1 MKDNKIKLPKLEK
14 LLMDIADD
22 LRGKMDASEYKEYI
36 FGMLFLKR
44 MSDVF
49 DQKREQFKKKDYKD
63 LDEALLAEILEDK
76 ITYGETFFVPKR
88 ARWNEGFTDENDVL
102 QPPIKHLQNNIGQ
115 MLNKALDAI
124 EEANPDTLS
133 GIFKGRINFNKEVD
147 GKAIVKNADLK
158 KIIDKLN
165 AFPALIN
172 ENFEFPDLLG
182 AAYEYLLKH
191 FADESGKKGGQ
202 FYTPNQVVRLLV
214 QLIKPQEGMSI
225 YDPTA
230 GSGGMLIQSHQYVE
244 EQGQNANN
252 LLLYGQENDPT
263 VVAICKMNIIL
274 HNIAKYTIEYGDT
287 LDEPLNEKNGQLIQF
302 DRVIANPPFS
312 QNYSLGTMKHK
323 ERFPYGFAP
332 EDGKKADLMFVQ
344 HMLASCDKKG
354 KVVVVMPHGV
364 LFRGGKEKDIREG
377 MLKADVIE
385 GIISLPPQL
394 FYGTG
399 IPACIIVLNK
409 NKPDEL
415 KNKVFFINADKD
427 FAEGKKQNTLRPEDI
442 EKIDFVFTTKTIEA
456 KYSKLVDV
464 YKQEDDKIISIE
476 ANDYTLNIRRYV
488 DNTPEPEPENVK
500 AHLVGG
506 IPVEEIEAIQTTQC
520 LKFKYNGNVLFKEKN
535 EAYKEFTITEK
546 AAIKANIDADK
557 NVKETLSHLG
567 LNLADWWQL
576 AKEDFSKLA
585 PEMEQV
591 PEGMLSEP
599 MVAYLGVGGDK
610 IPKVRKELLDTIKEK
625 FVPIGVL
632 DKFQVAGVFVN
643 WWDNIKYDLKTIMQ
657 NGWDA
662 GLIPDDYLIAEFFQK
677 EKTEIETLEIAQSE
691 KETILDEAIE
701 DAINLLELIPEE
713 EETTIPT
720 AKVKEQLK
728 KQIAYVVDEKKK
740 PEEAK
745 QYEEAEKKILDTE
758 KEIKELKATLKTK
771 QAELELKLIIKRYG
785 TDDEKAESKKLLLT
799 ANTGIDKLDAAI
811 ENLIADFIEDL
822 KSSGDYDQIK
832 KSTTALEKAL
842 KADKENKAETLHKLS
857 KVIEAQ
863 KQFKEITKGY
873 NALIKDKGII
883 QAKLNKLDSLLE
895 EIGGIITTEQA
906 QMLILKKHF
915 DIINNQLQR
924 YLNAEKRTLISAYE
938 NLFDKYYTSAQSIEL
953 SRNKTM
959 NELNDFLTQLKYLN

>member
-1 MKDNKIKLPKLEK
+1 MKDNKIKLSQLESF
-14 LLMDIADD
+14 LMKAADI
-22 LRGKMDASEYKEYI
+22 LRGKMDASEYKEFI

-49 DQKREQFKKKDYKD
+49 DQKREQFTKKDYKD
-63 LDEALLAEILEDK
+63 LDEAVLAEILEDK

-88 ARWNEGFTDENDVL
+88 ARWNEEFTDENGVL

-158 KIIDKLN
+158 KMIDHFN
-165 AFPALIN
+165 EFPDLIN

-252 LLLYGQENDPT
+252 LQLFGQENDPT

-274 HNIAKYTIEYGDT
+274 HNITKYTIEYGDT

-312 QNYSLGTMKHK
+312 QNYGLATMKHK

-385 GIISLPPQL
+385 GVISLPPQL

-456 KYSKLVDV
+456 KYSKLVDL
-464 YKQEDDKIISIE
+464 ETIAGNE
-476 ANDYTLNIRRYV
+476 YTLNIRRYV

-500 AHLVGG
+500 AHLLGG
-506 IPVEEIEAIQTTQC
+506 IPVAEIEAIQTTQC
-520 LKFKYNGNVLFKEKN
+520 LKFKYNGNVLFKDKN
-535 EAYKEFTITEK
+535 EAFKEFTITEK
-546 AAIKANIDADK
+546 AAIKANIDEDK
-557 NVKETLSHLG
+557 NVKETLLHLG
-567 LNLADWWQL
+567 LNLADWWQI

-585 PEMEQV
+585 PIVEQV
-591 PEGMLSEP
+591 QANEAKEGMIAY
-599 MVAYLGVGGDK
+599 VALGGDK

-662 GLIPDDYLIAEFFQK
+662 GLIPDDYMIAEFFQK

-701 DAINLLELIPEE
+701 EAINLLELIPEE

-745 QYEEAEKKILDTE
+745 PYQEAEKKILETE
-758 KEIKELKATLKTK
+758 KEIKELKATLKAK

-785 TDDEKAESKKLLLT
+785 TEDEKAESKKLLLT
-799 ANTGIDKLDAAI
+799 ANTEIDKLDAAI
-811 ENLIADFIEDL
+811 ENIIADFIGDL
-822 KSSGDYDQIK
+822 KNSADYDQIK
-832 KSTTALEKAL
+832 KSTTALEKTL

-873 NALIKDKGII
+873 NALIKDKSII

-938 NLFDKYYTSAQSIEL
+938 NLFDKYYTSAQSIEQ

-959 NELNDFLTQLKYLN
+959 NELNDVLTQLKYLN

>member
-1 MKDNKIKLPKLEK
+1 MKNEKIKLSQLESF
-14 LLMDIADD
+14 LMKAADI
-22 LRGKMDASEYKEYI
+22 LRGKMDASEYKEFI

-49 DQKREQFKKKDYKD
+49 DQKREQFTKKDYKD
-63 LDEALLAEILEDK
+63 LDAAVLAEILEDK

-88 ARWNEGFTDENDVL
+88 ARWNEEFTDENGVL

-158 KIIDKLN
+158 KMIDHFN
-165 AFPALIN
+165 EFPDLIN

-252 LLLYGQENDPT
+252 LQLFGQENDPT

-312 QNYSLGTMKHK
+312 QNYGLATMKHK

-464 YKQEDDKIISIE
+464 YKQEDEKIISIE

-506 IPVEEIEAIQTTQC
+506 IPVAEIKAIQTTQC
-520 LKFKYNGNVLFKEKN
+520 LKFKYDGNVLFRDKN
-535 EAYKEFTITEK
+535 EAFKDFAITEK

-557 NVKETLSHLG
+557 NVIETLLHLG
-567 LNLADWWQL
+567 FQLADWWQI

-585 PEMEQV
+585 PIVEPLPANAAMEGI
-591 PEGMLSEP
+591 ENNIIL
-599 MVAYLGVGGDK
+599 GGDK
-610 IPKVRKELLDTIKEK
+610 MPKVRKELLDTIKEK
-625 FVPIGVL
+625 FVPIGIL
-632 DKFQVAGVFVN
+632 DEFQVAGVFVN

-691 KETILDEAIE
+691 KEAILDEAIE
-701 DAINLLELIPEE
+701 EAINLLELIPEE

-740 PEEAK
+740 PEEA
-745 QYEEAEKKILDTE
+745 QPYQVAEKKILDTE
-758 KEIKELKATLKTK
+758 KEIKELKATLKAK

-785 TDDEKAESKKLLLT
+785 TEDEKAESKKLLLT
-799 ANTGIDKLDAAI
+799 ANTEINKLDAAI
-811 ENLIADFIEDL
+811 ENLITDFIGDL
-822 KSSGDYDQIK
+822 KNTGDYDQIK
-832 KSTTALEKAL
+832 KSTTALEKTL
-842 KADKENKAETLHKLS
+842 KADTEYEAETLLKLS

-863 KQFKEITKGY
+863 KQFKEINKGY
-873 NALIKDKGII
+873 NTLLKDKGII
-883 QAKLNKLDSLLE
+883 QAKLNRLDSLLE

-938 NLFDKYYTSAQSIEL
+938 NLFDKYYTSAQSIEQ

-959 NELNDFLTQLKYLN
+959 AELNNFLTQLNYLN

>member
-1 MKDNKIKLPKLEK
+1 MIDH
-14 LLMDIADD
+14 
-22 LRGKMDASEYKEYI
+22 
-36 FGMLFLKR
+36 F
-44 MSDVF
+44 
-49 DQKREQFKKKDYKD
+49 
-63 LDEALLAEILEDK
+63 
-76 ITYGETFFVPKR
+76 
-88 ARWNEGFTDENDVL
+88 NEF
-102 QPPIKHLQNNIGQ
+102 
-115 MLNKALDAI
+115 
-124 EEANPDTLS
+124 PD
-133 GIFKGRINFNKEVD
+133 
-147 GKAIVKNADLK
+147 
-158 KIIDKLN
+158 
-165 AFPALIN
+165 LIN

-252 LLLYGQENDPT
+252 LQLFGQENDPT

-274 HNIAKYTIEYGDT
+274 HNITKYTIEYGDT
-287 LDEPLNEKNGQLIQF
+287 LDEPLNEKNGELIQF

-312 QNYSLGTMKHK
+312 QNYGLATMKHK

-344 HMLASCDKKG
+344 HMLASCNKKG
-354 KVVVVMPHGV
+354 KIVVVMPHGV

-377 MLKADVIE
+377 LLKADVIE
-385 GIISLPPQL
+385 GVISLPPQL

-409 NKPDEL
+409 NKHDEL

-456 KYSKLVDV
+456 KYSRLVDL
-464 YKQEDDKIISIE
+464 ETISGNE
-476 ANDYTLNIRRYV
+476 YTLNIRRYV

-506 IPVEEIEAIQTTQC
+506 IPLAEIEAIQSTQC
-520 LKFKYNGNVLFKEKN
+520 LKFKYDGCVLFKDKN
-535 EAYKEFTITEK
+535 EAFKEFIITEK
-546 AAIKANIDADK
+546 AAIKANIDDDK
-557 NVKETLSHLG
+557 SVKETLLHLG
-567 LNLADWWQL
+567 LNLADWWQI

-585 PEMEQV
+585 PIVEPVKVNEAK
-591 PEGMLSEP
+591 EGMIAY
-599 MVAYLGVGGDK
+599 VALGGDK

-701 DAINLLELIPEE
+701 EAINLLELIPEE

-745 QYEEAEKKILDTE
+745 PYEEAEKKILDTE
-758 KEIKELKATLKTK
+758 KEIKELKATLKAK

-785 TDDEKAESKKLLLT
+785 TEDEKAESKKLLLT
-799 ANTGIDKLDAAI
+799 ANAEIDKLDAAI
-811 ENLIADFIEDL
+811 ESLIADFMEDL
-822 KSSGDYDQIK
+822 KTTADYDQIK
-832 KSTTALEKAL
+832 KSTTALEKVL

-883 QAKLNKLDSLLE
+883 QAKLNRLDSLLE

-938 NLFDKYYTSAQSIEL
+938 NLFDKYYTSAQSIEQ

>member
-1 MKDNKIKLPKLEK
+1 
-14 LLMDIADD
+14 
-22 LRGKMDASEYKEYI
+22 
-36 FGMLFLKR
+36 

-49 DQKREQFKKKDYKD
+49 DQKREQFKKKDYRD
-63 LDEALLAEILEDK
+63 LDEAVFAEVLEDK

-88 ARWNEGFTDENDVL
+88 ARWNSAFTDENGVQ

-158 KIIDKLN
+158 KMIDHFN
-165 AFPALIN
+165 EFPDLIN

-214 QLIKPQEGMSI
+214 QLIKPQAGMSI

-230 GSGGMLIQSHQYVE
+230 GSGGMLIQSHQYVG
-244 EQGQNANN
+244 EQGQNAND
-252 LLLYGQENDPT
+252 LQLFGQENDPT

-274 HNIAKYTIEYGDT
+274 HNISKYDIEYGDT

-312 QNYSLGTMKHK
+312 QNYGLATMKHK

-344 HMLASCDKKG
+344 HMLASCHKKG

-385 GIISLPPQL
+385 GVISLPPQL

-442 EKIDFVFTTKTIEA
+442 EKIDYVFTNKIEEV
-456 KYSKLVDV
+456 KYAKLVHIL
-464 YKQEDDKIISIE
+464 KQDDEKIVSIE
-476 ANDYTLNIRRYV
+476 SNEYTLNIRRYV

-500 AHLVGG
+500 AHLIGG
-506 IPVEEIEAIQTTQC
+506 IPVAEIEAIQTTQC
-520 LKFKYNGNVLFKEKN
+520 LKFKYNGNQLFKDKN
-535 EAYKEFTITEK
+535 ETFKEFTIIEK
-546 AAIKANIDADK
+546 AAIKANINADK
-557 NVKETLSHLG
+557 NVIETLLHLG
-567 LNLADWWQL
+567 FNLADWWQI

-585 PEMEQV
+585 PVIDPVQANTAS
-591 PEGMLSEP
+591 EGINHYISL
-599 MVAYLGVGGDK
+599 GGDK
-610 IPKVRKELLDTIKEK
+610 TPKVRKELLDTIKEK

-662 GLIPDDYLIAEFFQK
+662 GLIPDDYLISAFFRK
-677 EKTEIETLEIAQSE
+677 EKTAIEAMEIAQSE
-691 KETILDEAIE
+691 KETILEEAIE
-701 DAINLLELIPEE
+701 EAINLLELEPDE

-728 KQIAYVVDEKKK
+728 KQIEYVLAEKKK

-745 QYEEAEKKILDTE
+745 LYQVAEKKLFDTE
-758 KEIKELKATLKTK
+758 KEIKELKATLKAK
-771 QAELELKLIIKRYG
+771 QAELELKLILKRYG
-785 TDDEKAESKKLLLT
+785 TEGEKSETKKLLIT
-799 ANTGIDKLDAAI
+799 ANTEIDKLDIAI
-811 ENLIADFIEDL
+811 EDSIIDFKAEL
-822 KSSGDYDQIK
+822 KNSGDYEQIK
-832 KSTTALEKAL
+832 KSTTDLEKTL
-842 KADKENKAETLHKLS
+842 KADKENKAETLLTLA
-857 KVIEAQ
+857 KVVAAQ
-863 KQFKEITKGY
+863 KVFKEITKGY
-873 NALIKDKGII
+873 NALLKDKGII
-883 QAKLNKLDSLLE
+883 QTKLNKIDTLFE
-895 EIGGIITTEQA
+895 EIGGMITPEEA
-906 QMLILKKHF
+906 QKIILKKHF

-938 NLFDKYYTSAQSIEL
+938 NLFDKYFTSAQSIEQ
-953 SRNKTM
+953 SRIKTM
-959 NELNDFLTQLKYLN
+959 AELNDFLTQLQYLN